1 MLVTE
6 VMISEA
12 ADKLNMHVD
21 EIREKNMYKENELT
35 HYNLPVEDWYIP
47 EMWNEIQEYTG
58 YKKQRKE
65 IAEFNKNNRWKKR
78 GIALIPTKYPVAF
91 SQTYMNQ
98 ASALVHIHTDGSVL
112 LTHAGI
118 EMGQGLHTKMIQIA
132 ANTLKISPDKIYI
145 SETSTDKVANG
156 SASAASAS
164 TDLNGMAVLN
174 ACSELYERLS
184 SYREKKPDGNLADW
198 ASSAYMDRVS
208 LSAIGFYKTEN
219 LTYDIASNT
228 GRFFPYFTSGVAISS
243 VELDTLTG
251 DHTILRSDIY
261 MDIGNSINYA
271 IDIGQIEGAF
281 IQGVGWCTIEELL
294 LQSSNGCSVTR
305 GPGSYKIPSFRDIPQ
320 QFNVKILR
328 DKEYKNLKTIKSS
341 KGVGEPPLF
350 LGASVFFA
358 LRDAVVSARKQNGIK
373 ESLTGFPSPCTAEI
387 LRLACADEL
396 VKKSNVKPRVFN
408 EEKQELEKVWSIRP

>member
-1 MLVTE
+1 M
-6 VMISEA
+6 MISEA
-12 ADKLNMHVD
+12 ADKLNIHVD

-47 EMWNEIQEYTG
+47 DMWQDIQEYTN
-58 YKKQRKE
+58 YKQQREE
-65 IAEFNKNNRWKKR
+65 IDEFNRTNRWKKR

-118 EMGQGLHTKMIQIA
+118 EMGQGLHTKMVQVA
-132 ANTLKISPDKIYI
+132 ANALKISPDKIYI
-145 SETSTDKVANG
+145 SETSTDKIANG

-174 ACSELYERLS
+174 ACTELYERLAP
-184 SYREKKPDGNLADW
+184 YREKKPDGNLADW
-198 ASSAYMDRVS
+198 ASAAYLDRVS
-208 LSAIGFYKTEN
+208 LSAIGFYKTDN

-228 GRFFPYFTSGVAISS
+228 GRFFPYFTSGIAISS

-251 DHTILRSDIY
+251 DHTIIRSDIY
-261 MDIGNSINYA
+261 MDIGHSINYA

-294 LQSSNGCSVTR
+294 LQSSNGCSITR
-305 GPGSYKIPSFRDIPQ
+305 GPGNYKIPSFRDIPQ

-328 DKEYKNLKTIKSS
+328 DKEYKHLKTIKSS

-358 LRDAVVSARKQNGIK
+358 LRDAVVAARKQNGIT
-373 ESLTGFPSPCTAEI
+373 EPLRGFSSPCTAEI

-396 VKKSNVKPRVFN
+396 VKKSNVKPRVLN
-408 EEKQELEKVWSIRP
+408 EETQELEKLWSIRP